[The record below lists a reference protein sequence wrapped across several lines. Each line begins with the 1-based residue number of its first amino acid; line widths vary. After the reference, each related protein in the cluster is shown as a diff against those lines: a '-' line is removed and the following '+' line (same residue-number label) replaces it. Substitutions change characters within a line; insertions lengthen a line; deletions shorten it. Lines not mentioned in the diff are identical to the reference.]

1 MSMRRKREASSEWR
15 GEVTEVAVLGERG
28 VYLPSFNC
36 SISLIILYNIIN
48 MRAGFVDLEEGAR
61 PQRVELICNQVE
73 PLYV

>member
-1 MSMRRKREASSEWR
+1 
-15 GEVTEVAVLGERG
+15 
-28 VYLPSFNC
+28 
-36 SISLIILYNIIN
+36 